1 MGLGQLVSDLAFVG
15 AMLALAA
22 GSVGAVVA
30 RKSMHIVSWLV
41 VASLG
46 VAAGLALLGYSYI
59 SVFHVVVYI
68 GTAVTLLAL
77 VIMLLGCS
85 VEGRPWRPGR
95 LIISFFAAAALLTP
109 ILVYAGSTVSH
120 ARASI
125 AEAAQALLRCWFCT
139 LLMVITLATVVIE
152 AVAIARSGRGGVGE

>member
-1 MGLGQLVSDLAFVG
+1 MGFGQLVSDLAFVA

-30 RKSMHIVSWLV
+30 RKSVHIVSWLV

-109 ILVYAGSTVSH
+109 ILVYAGSTVPH